1 MAPIIVLMKGQ
12 IIMTTYKW
20 KYQFL
25 TDKVAQVCDKELE
38 DLEELEAKLER
49 KKELKEKADELRF
62 LENFIASLT
71 RDHSRKIKELND
83 KQRELAEEIEAELN
97 DIEAAQKGA
106 TT

>member
-1 MAPIIVLMKGQ
+1 
-12 IIMTTYKW
+12 MTTYKW

-38 DLEELEAKLER
+38 DLEELEAKLE
-49 KKELKEKADELRF
+49 KKRELKEKADELRF